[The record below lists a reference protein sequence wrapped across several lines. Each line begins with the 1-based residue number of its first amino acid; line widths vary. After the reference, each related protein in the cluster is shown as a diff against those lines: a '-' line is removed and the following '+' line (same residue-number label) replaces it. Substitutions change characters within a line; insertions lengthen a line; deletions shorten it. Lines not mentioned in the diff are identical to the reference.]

1 MLKGFIAILLFILI
15 GIAVVVAV
23 VLRFMYKGVRNMR
36 DIQEQFMNSNGKR
49 YSRQEYIR
57 NQREQ
62 REKNPFDKDY
72 FKSSGSKKN
81 QQQQQQQQAEKQT
94 TTRRTTTDSGVTIID
109 DRETEEKKK
118 IFDNNDGEYV
128 EFEEV

>member
-36 DIQEQFMNSNGKR
+36 DMQEQFMNSNGKR
-49 YSRQEYIR
+49 YSRQEYVR